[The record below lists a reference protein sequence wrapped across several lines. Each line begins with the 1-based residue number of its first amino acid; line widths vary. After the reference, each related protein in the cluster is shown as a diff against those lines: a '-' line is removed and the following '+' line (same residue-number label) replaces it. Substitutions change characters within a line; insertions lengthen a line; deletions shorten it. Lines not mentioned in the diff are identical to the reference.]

1 VKKRVLSGYRATGSV
16 HIGNLF
22 GTLEAWVKCQS
33 DYDCFFEVADLHA
46 LTTSYSNVAEMKLR
60 TREMAADWMACG
72 IRPEQSTI
80 FIQSLV
86 PEHSELHLLF
96 SMLVPVPWLE
106 RNPTLKDQ
114 VRDLNLQNKMT
125 YGLLGYP
132 VLQAADIL
140 SYKANAVPV
149 GEDQLPHLEITR
161 QIARRFNSIY
171 KPVFPEPDP
180 LLSKSPKVPG
190 IDGKKMS
197 KSLDNAILVNESP
210 AATKEK
216 VFRSFT
222 DPAKIHKH
230 DKGHPEGCIVFAY
243 HQLVNPQGIKE
254 LRHSCTQGKLG
265 CVECKERTTN
275 LLNELLAGYRES
287 RNAVNEKT
295 VDEILIE
302 GSKKARKTARETLD
316 EVKDVMNLWEQ
327 KLCP

>member
-22 GTLEAWVKCQS
+22 GTLEAWVDCQS
-33 DYDCFFEVADLHA
+33 DYDCFYEVADLHA
-46 LTTSYSNVAEMKLR
+46 LTTSYEDVGNMKSR
-60 TREMAADWMACG
+60 TREMAADWIACG
-72 IRPEQSTI
+72 ITPERSTI
-80 FIQSLV
+80 FVQSLV

-114 VRDLNLQNKMT
+114 VRDLNLQNKIT

-132 VLQAADIL
+132 VLQAADVL
-140 SYKANAVPV
+140 AYKANAVPV

-171 KPVFPEPDP
+171 KPLFPEPDP
-180 LLSKSPKVPG
+180 LLSKSPKIPG

-197 KSLDNAILVNESP
+197 KSLNNAILINESP
-210 AATKEK
+210 ATTKKK
-216 VFRSFT
+216 VSQAFT

-243 HQLVNPQGIKE
+243 HQLANPEGIDE
-254 LRHSCTQGKLG
+254 LRDSCTGGKLG

-275 LLNELLAGYRES
+275 LLNELLAAYRES
-287 RNAVNEKT
+287 RSAVDEKS

-302 GSKKARKTARETLD
+302 GSKKARKAARETLD